1 MVIQK
6 TYRFR
11 LKPKVSQR
19 ILFAR
24 FAGSCRYMY
33 NKGLA
38 LSIET
43 YERKKKRLSYADLC
57 KEVTRLKKLPETEWL
72 SEPHSQALQQSL
84 KDLESAF
91 KHFFRR
97 RKAGK
102 KKLGFPVFKKRG
114 NKDSFRYPQGV
125 KVVAGKVFLPKIGL
139 VSYFDSQPI
148 EGKIAQ
154 ATVKREGKHW
164 FVNIACTLE
173 QSVTP
178 VSINESSRAIG
189 IDVGIKHLATLSD
202 GTHIENPKY
211 LRNAQAKLAYEQ
223 RALMRKKKGSNNR
236 RKQAA
241 KVAQLHIKIKNC
253 RKDVLHKAS
262 TDIVKNHDIIAVE
275 TLNISGMM
283 QNHNLAQSIA
293 DVGWRSFQNMLEYKS
308 KWQGKHFVKIPRFY
322 PSSQTCSRCMAKQPM
337 PLNIRTY
344 NCAKCCAVIDRD
356 LNASINILAAGHAV
370 LLACGGNSGG

>member
-1 MVIQK
+1 
-6 TYRFR
+6 
-11 LKPKVSQR
+11 
-19 ILFAR
+19 
-24 FAGSCRYMY
+24 MY

-43 YERKKKRLSYADLC
+43 YEHKKKRLSYPDLC
-57 KEVTRLKKLPETEWL
+57 KELTKLKKSPDTVWL

-84 KDLESAF
+84 KDLDSAF

-102 KKLGFPVFKKRG
+102 KPGFPKFKKRG
-114 NKDSFRYPQGV
+114 IKDSFRYPQGV
-125 KVVAGKVFLPKIGL
+125 KVEDGKVMLPKIGF

-148 EGKIAQ
+148 EGEIAQ

-164 FVNIACTLE
+164 FVTIVCTIE
-173 QSVTP
+173 QNVAVVP
-178 VSINESSRAIG
+178 VGNNSTAVG
-189 IDVGIKHLATLSD
+189 IDVGIKHPATLST
-202 GTHIENPKY
+202 GKHIENPRY
-211 LRNAQAKLAYEQ
+211 LKKAQVKLAFEQ

-241 KVAQLHIKIKNC
+241 KVGRLHIDIKNC

-293 DVGWRSFQNMLEYKS
+293 DVGWHYFLGMLEYKA
-308 KWQGKHFVKIPRFY
+308 KWRGKHFVKIPRFS
-322 PSSQTCSRCMAKQPM
+322 PTSKTCSQCKARQPM

-344 NCAKCCAVIDRD
+344 DCAKCSAVIDRD

>member
-1 MVIQK
+1 
-6 TYRFR
+6 
-11 LKPKVSQR
+11 
-19 ILFAR
+19 
-24 FAGSCRYMY
+24 MY

-43 YERKKKRLSYADLC
+43 YEREKKSLSYADLC
-57 KEVTRLKKLPETEWL
+57 KELTKLKKSPETTWL
-72 SEPHSQALQQSL
+72 AEPHSQALQQSL

-97 RKAGK
+97 RKLGK
-102 KKLGFPVFKKRG
+102 KPGFPKFKKRG
-114 NKDSFRYPQGV
+114 RKDSFRYPQGV
-125 KVVAGKVFLPKIGL
+125 KVEGGKVMLPKIGF
-139 VSYFDSQPI
+139 VSYYDSRPI
-148 EGKIAQ
+148 EGDIAQ
-154 ATVKREGKHW
+154 ATVKREGNHW
-164 FVNIACTLE
+164 FVSIVCTLE
-173 QSVTP
+173 QN
-178 VSINESSRAIG
+178 VSEVPISGSSTAVG
-189 IDVGIKHLATLSD
+189 IDVGIKHLATLSN
-202 GTHIENPKY
+202 GRHIENPKY
-211 LRNAQAKLAYEQ
+211 LRNAQAKLVYEQ

-283 QNHNLAQSIA
+283 QNHKLAQSIA
-293 DVGWRSFQNMLEYKS
+293 DVGWHYFQSMLEYKA
-308 KWQGKHFVKIPRFY
+308 KWQGKHFVKIPRFS
-322 PSSQTCSRCMAKQPM
+322 PTSKTCSQCKAKQPM
-337 PLNIRTY
+337 PLRIRTFD
-344 NCAKCCAVIDRD
+344 CAKCCAVIDRD